1 LPQDREEIVGKVP
14 LSALALCLALSS
26 AVFPFAAKA
35 DPRVLTAPELAG
47 VTAGLVTLAPI
58 QINVNTNAQVA
69 LAVPIAIAVC
79 GVCKNPTLVALA
91 EGRAF
96 NINRANLANLAF

>member
-1 LPQDREEIVGKVP
+1 MGNVP
-14 LSALALCLALSS
+14 LSALALCLALLP

-47 VTAGLVTLAPI
+47 VTAGLVQLPPI

-69 LAVPIAIAVC
+69 LAIPVAIAVC
-79 GVCKNPTLVALA
+79 AVCRNPNVIALA

-96 NINRANLANLAF
+96 NINLARFTNLTR